1 MALFN
6 YHSARFYETVAT
18 RGLMAM
24 KTETRRGAMQSR
36 KTRRRDVFLC
46 EGQLQSGSEEK
57 AISQRGLTFGPD
69 GIIIS

>member
-18 RGLMAM
+18 AM

-46 EGQLQSGSEEK
+46 EGQPQSGSEEK